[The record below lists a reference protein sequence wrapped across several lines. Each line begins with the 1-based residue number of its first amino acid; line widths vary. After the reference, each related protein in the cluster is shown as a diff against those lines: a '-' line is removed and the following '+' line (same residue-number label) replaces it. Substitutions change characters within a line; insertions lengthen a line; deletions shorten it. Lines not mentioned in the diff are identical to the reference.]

1 MKSQK
6 IYIAGHNGMVGSAIL
21 RKLKCSGYS
30 NLIYKSRK
38 ELDLKE
44 QSSVN
49 NFLKIE
55 KPDFIFIAAAK
66 VGGYSLTIITKLS
79 FC

>member
-21 RKLKCSGYS
+21 RKLKNRGYN
-30 NLIYKSRK
+30 NLIYRSRK
-38 ELDLKE
+38 ELDLKN

-49 NFLKIE
+49 NFLTIE
-55 KPDFIFIAAAK
+55 KPDFIFIGRK
-66 VGGYSLTIITKLS
+66 SWRDTR
-79 FC
+79 